1 MAKTLDGLNLSNV
14 LGAVREIPGVEV
26 VEARE
31 HPYKALAPGY
41 RPCPIAKSTHVRRML
56 VPWLAT
62 VTGIQD
68 KNRIYSALRS
78 GRWFRQYNPE
88 NES

>member
-14 LGAVREIPGVEV
+14 LGAMKAIPEITL

-56 VPWLAT
+56 VPWLSV
-62 VTGIQD
+62 VTGITD
-68 KNRIYSALRS
+68 KNKIYNALRN
-78 GRWFRQYNPE
+78 GRWFRQYE
-88 NES
+88 E